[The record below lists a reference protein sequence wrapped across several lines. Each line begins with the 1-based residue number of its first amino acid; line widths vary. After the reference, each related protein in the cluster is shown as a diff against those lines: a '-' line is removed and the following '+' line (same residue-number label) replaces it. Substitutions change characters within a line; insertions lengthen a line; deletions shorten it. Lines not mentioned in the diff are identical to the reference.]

1 MRGSDDCRLTDQS
14 FHTIYTLA
22 ADRTRCDAR
31 NIDYKALTGA
41 TGIRPLSSRG
51 KPKVQAGPRKMQ
63 EEKNTRFTNQPTFL
77 AVTKLDLLLT
87 RRHSRN
93 SKYIAFR

>member
-1 MRGSDDCRLTDQS
+1 MRGSHDCRPTDQS

-93 SKYIAFR
+93 SKHIAFR